1 MIDFQGLLHVMK
13 ATEDRPEENFDM
25 GSWCGTSCCMIGS
38 YMYSNYN
45 KDFKIYLE
53 GPFYKGE
60 KISVGSISDKFGITL
75 KEARFLFT
83 AYRGGKCR
91 KAMFLN
97 KEQAL
102 SRLRKFIYYKMHK
115 QEMIVEEGRN
125 KRVLHTGRNIEGR
138 KSVILASKV

>member
-38 YMYSNYN
+38 YVYSNYN
-45 KDFKIYLE
+45 KDFKIRLE
-53 GPFYKGE
+53 GK
-60 KISVGSISDKFGITL
+60 KISVESISDKFGITL
-75 KEARFLFT
+75 KEAQFLFT
-83 AYRGGKCR
+83 AHRPGKCR